1 MTAKSHCA
9 IAAMVFTVV
18 AALQLVRAVEGLSV
32 AVGAVQIPIAASW
45 VAFVVAGVLAL
56 LGFMAALR

>member
-1 MTAKSHCA
+1 MTAKSYSA
-9 IAAMVFTVV
+9 LAAMVFTVV
-18 AALQLVRAVEGLSV
+18 AALQLVRAVEGFNV

>member
-1 MTAKSHCA
+1 MTAKSYSA
-9 IAAMVFTVV
+9 LAAMVFTVV
-18 AALQLVRAVEGLSV
+18 AALQLVRAVEGFNV
-32 AVGAVQIPIAASW
+32 AVGAVQVPIVVSW